1 MTEDNFDDS
10 GLGEA
15 SPLLGGRHGEHGEGR
30 GTKCAFIKR

>member
-1 MTEDNFDDS
+1 MTEDNFGDS

-30 GTKCAFIKR
+30 VTKCAFIKR